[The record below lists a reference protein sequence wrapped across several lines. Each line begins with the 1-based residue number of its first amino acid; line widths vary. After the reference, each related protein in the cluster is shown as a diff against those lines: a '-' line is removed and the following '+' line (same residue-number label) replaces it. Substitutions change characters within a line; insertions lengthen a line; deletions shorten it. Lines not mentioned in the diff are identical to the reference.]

1 MLNFTKCGA
10 FERDVDRLSPPAD
23 AGIIRAT
30 ERELHQDK
38 NGINE
43 SLHGAQ
49 REAKNALQH
58 QNGGNGQLKITLRT
72 TT

>member
-1 MLNFTKCGA
+1 MGNFTA
-10 FERDVDRLSPPAD
+10 RWIFERDADGFSPPAD

-38 NGINE
+38 NGIDE
-43 SLHGAQ
+43 SLHSAQ
-49 REAKNALQH
+49 REAKDAFEH
-58 QNGGNGQLKITLRT
+58 QNGGNGQLGITLRT